1 MSTNL
6 EIEHKTMLSMPEYDR
21 LKTLFSH
28 VTPVRQTNHYLDS
41 QDFTLR
47 KKKLALRIRTFDRSA
62 EMTLKVPQQ
71 VGNIEHNIDLTLDEA
86 QHLLSQKNI
95 TCGETDLSEILDILK
110 ERGVDVES
118 ITLIGS
124 LTTIRYEQ
132 KLPIGLAALDKND
145 YLGHTDY
152 ELELEVTD
160 SEQGKKD
167 FLAFLKKNHIE
178 FRFSK
183 SKVVRFL
190 DCLRHLRKQ

>member
-71 VGNIEHNIDLTLDEA
+71 VGNIEHNIDLTLEEA
-86 QHLLSQKNI
+86 QYLLAQKSI
-95 TCGETDLSEILDILK
+95 TCGKTDLSEICNILV
-110 ERGVDVES
+110 ERGVDLES

-132 KLPIGLAALDKND
+132 HLPIGLAALDKND

-190 DCLRHLRKQ
+190 DCLRHLKKQ